1 MAFSFNPTGFNLNT
15 SYKLFLKDE
24 KLPSINYNDRIL
36 KKKSLKDKKFHG
48 KRKMSLRE
56 KHQKQ

>member
-1 MAFSFNPTGFNLNT
+1 MTEF
-15 SYKLFLKDE
+15 K
-24 KLPSINYNDRIL
+24 